1 MSTISPGVAETMMK
15 YCQTQTLSGT
25 DFKDGTLLTKLGQSH
40 VKAFRQ
46 LLPAAHKPLFGKR
59 TWGSLCSGSEGARF
73 VAAAC
78 ERAIGEWNT
87 ASGQEAL
94 QLEQL
99 FACEIVPLKRTMT
112 TTTTHTHTQKHEHA
126 KHNTTTN
133 QQHNTQHTSNTNNK
147 QTTNKNTTGT

>member
-1 MSTISPGVAETMMK
+1 MVKKERDHGLSTIFPGAAEIMMK
-15 YCQTQTLSGT
+15 HCQAQRLCGT
-25 DFKDGTLLTKLGQSH
+25 DFKDGTLLSKLGHSH

-59 TWGSLCSGSEGARF
+59 TWGSLCSGSEGSHF

-78 ERAIGEWNT
+78 ERAMGDWNT

-112 TTTTHTHTQKHEHA
+112 TKHTHTHAEQRKRKTP
-126 KHNTTTN
+126 
-133 QQHNTQHTSNTNNK
+133 
-147 QTTNKNTTGT
+147 NKNKPTT

>member
-1 MSTISPGVAETMMK
+1 MLNVFVFYFTVVLKRGVAEIMMK
-15 YCQTQTLSGT
+15 QCQAQPLRGK
-25 DFKDGTLLTKLGQSH
+25 DFRDGTLLSNLGHSH

-59 TWGSLCSGSEGARF
+59 TWGSLCSGSEGSHF
-73 VAAAC
+73 VPAAC
-78 ERAIGEWNT
+78 ERAMGDWNT

-112 TTTTHTHTQKHEHA
+112 TKHTHAET
-126 KHNTTTN
+126 
-133 QQHNTQHTSNTNNK
+133 
-147 QTTNKNTTGT
+147 

>member
-1 MSTISPGVAETMMK
+1 MK
-15 YCQTQTLSGT
+15 QCQTQPLCGT
-25 DFKDGTLLTKLGQSH
+25 DFKDGALLSKLGHSH

-46 LLPAAHKPLFGKR
+46 LLSVAHKPLFGKR
-59 TWGSLCSGSEGARF
+59 TWGSLCSGSEGSHF

-78 ERAIGEWNT
+78 ERAMGDWNT

-112 TTTTHTHTQKHEHA
+112 TKHTHTHAEK
-126 KHNTTTN
+126 
-133 QQHNTQHTSNTNNK
+133 
-147 QTTNKNTTGT
+147 